1 MTDEERER
9 ILRDLPPL
17 EDRLTRWKREADE
30 AEAARARYREQ
41 TAAAEVNAQRSMVI
55 EVCDQRIAAALAA
68 ALEGVEERRI
78 KVLNAVGDVMYAELA
93 KERKRSDRVEGRPRI
108 ARGVCQ
114 QTARG
119 RPAHPQD
126 WLNATPA

>member
-93 KERKRSDRVEGRPRI
+93 KERKRSDRVLAKAVRELREEFVSKQHEAGPLIRRI
-108 ARGVCQ
+108 G
-114 QTARG
+114 
-119 RPAHPQD
+119 
-126 WLNATPA
+126 